1 MTIFLLFISL
11 LIIQRLSELLLA
23 RRNERAVRAMGA
35 REYDSGGYRTIV
47 LMHAAFFV
55 SLAAEFFLLRR
66 TVNPYWPV
74 LLTVFALSQA
84 LRYWAITSLG
94 IFWNTKILAVPGAG
108 IVKSGPYKYL
118 KHPNYVA
125 VAVEIAVIPL
135 LFSCYITFVLFSALN
150 LLALRRRIKIEESL
164 IYGTPTELDP

>member
-55 SLAAEFFLLRR
+55 SLAAEFFLLLAHL
-66 TVNPYWPV
+66 PV
-74 LLTVFALSQA
+74 SRSHSPLQRLS
-84 LRYWAITSLG
+84 WAWS
-94 IFWNTKILAVPGAG
+94 
-108 IVKSGPYKYL
+108 
-118 KHPNYVA
+118 
-125 VAVEIAVIPL
+125 
-135 LFSCYITFVLFSALN
+135 
-150 LLALRRRIKIEESL
+150 ES
-164 IYGTPTELDP
+164 TADCM